1 MERVEAL
8 VQKLNTQLAQKEPKS
23 NLKHTLLELLTELE
37 EPNDFTNLPNNVSVL
52 MPFAS
57 GLEELVDTSMIQL
70 VTSKPD
76 ELTLL
81 QKPTQLMASEVQEP
95 VKKEIMDQLALEPI
109 KDLRAAIGINDKFL
123 FIEALFM
130 GDEKAFEA
138 SIKTINAFTV
148 LAEAQYWIKKELSIK
163 NNWVED
169 TAAVNQL
176 DQLVKRRFS

>member
-23 NLKHTLLELLTELE
+23 NLKHTLIELLTELE
-37 EPNDFTNLPNNVSVL
+37 EFNDFSNLPNNVSVL

-57 GLEELVDTSMIQL
+57 NVEEVKEVIIEQIVVNQM
-70 VTSKPD
+70 D
-76 ELTLL
+76 ELKLV
-81 QKPTQLMASEVQEP
+81 QKPTQLMASEVLEP
-95 VKKEIMDQLALEPI
+95 VKKEIMDHIALEPI

-130 GDEKAFEA
+130 GDENAFEA
-138 SIKTINAFTV
+138 SIKTLNTFTA

-169 TAAVNQL
+169 APVVIQF